1 MRPESRKYLWDAL
14 QAADRI
20 AQFVSDKS
28 FDAYAEDDLL
38 RSAVERQFEIVGE
51 ALAQLRNV
59 DAETA
64 ASVPELPRIVAFR
77 NILVHGYATVDDR
90 IVWGVVE
97 GSLPA
102 LREPQVGSQGELVCT
117 HVWGETSSRPFHPPE
132 SHDATASLG
141 DGDRLVGG
149 VKAGGLRRL
158 AELTG
163 EVRWLLDRR

>member
-28 FDAYAEDDLL
+28 FDAYAEEDLL

-51 ALAQLRNV
+51 ALAQLRKV

-64 ASVPELPRIVAFR
+64 ATIPELPRIVAFR
-77 NILVHGYATVDDR
+77 NILIHGYATVDDR

-102 LREPQVGSQGELVCT
+102 LRAALKKL
-117 HVWGETSSRPFHPPE
+117 
-132 SHDATASLG
+132 LG
-141 DGDRLVGG
+141 D
-149 VKAGGLRRL
+149 A
-158 AELTG
+158 
-163 EVRWLLDRR
+163 